1 MLHPLVITR
10 PAGAAQAWQAALQ
23 PQLHGRACHVLPL
36 IHITPRAASL
46 LRPYWQA
53 LDQWQAVLFVSPA
66 AVAHFFAAQPDARQR
81 WQALA
86 MRAWAVGPGTRRAL
100 LDAGV
105 PANLIDSPPDEAPQ
119 FDSEA
124 LWPWIQPQLAQAV
137 RSGKK
142 ILRVRGTDQP
152 ATAPSATDAGGE
164 LCAGQG
170 RDWLECAMQ
179 QAGVGVHSVAAYC
192 RQAPVWDAEQTRAA
206 HVLAGAPA
214 VWLFSSGLAV
224 QYLAD
229 QFPDRD
235 WAHASALA
243 THARIAQRA
252 QALGFGRVLCCRPTV
267 DDMEHS
273 LQFCP

>member
-1 MLHPLVITR
+1 MITR

-36 IHITPRAASL
+36 IHITPLAASL

-206 HVLAGAPA
+206 HALAGAPA

-224 QYLAD
+224 QHLAD
-229 QFPDRD
+229 QFPGRD
-235 WAHASALA
+235 WAYASALA

-252 QALGFGRVLCCRPTV
+252 QALGFGRVLSCRPTV
-267 DDMEHS
+267 DDVGHS